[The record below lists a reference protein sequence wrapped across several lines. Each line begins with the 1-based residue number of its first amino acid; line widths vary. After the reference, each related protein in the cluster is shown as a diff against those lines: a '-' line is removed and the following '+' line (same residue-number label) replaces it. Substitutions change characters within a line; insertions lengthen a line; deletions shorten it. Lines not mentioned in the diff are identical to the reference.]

1 MQTTSSHKKDHK
13 ALYRHALAFG
23 LAAFIFIFTLA
34 LFGIR
39 YYTNDDATLANI
51 AAGAYGDSLHM
62 VYVNVLFAFLL
73 RPLYLLVPHWNWYV
87 LVQIGLMFVAAVLL
101 IDLALEKLGTAK
113 GVILTALIAL
123 PFSYILLQRFQ
134 YVHTSGFL
142 LCTGLIL
149 IAVTLGK
156 PSARTVCGI
165 LLALLGSML
174 RWPNFLA
181 MGGLSAALLLGYFF
195 RLDKEGKKKS
205 IVTMLVLFAL
215 VFGAKGFDSWYYK
228 QDPDWKYFTEYNEA
242 RTAFSDYAVYHIEG
256 DTDEFCAE
264 GIFSPLESTMMMRWD
279 YYDPAVYTPEK
290 VEAAAASIP
299 RRPLTS
305 AVKET
310 VKTGV
315 SLLYGTYYHWLVA
328 ALALYALFCVKFNKK
343 ALPLWGTI
351 AMFGLLLFYL
361 KYLNRFPSYVEAPLL
376 LALILYSICCLGL
389 ADHRTPVRT
398 EFLAALLVFMV
409 IQYPAVFRTLRA
421 EAEIHKERKTLEE
434 VYFEEM
440 NEDKDHLYLLSTEAI
455 TVCSGLDVAHPRPEN
470 FYSNVVH
477 YGGWL
482 SGAPTCKEAMAHYGV
497 TRPIVDAVDNPAV
510 YLGYHGIEH
519 AAAYASEQLGCPV
532 EAVNCGPNAFAPY
545 QLRRVTETP
554 AS

>member
-1 MQTTSSHKKDHK
+1 MHTRSPKTDHS
-13 ALYRHALAFG
+13 AIRRHLLAFG
-23 LAAFIFIFTLA
+23 LTAFIFIFSYA

-51 AAGAYGDSLHM
+51 AAGAYGDSIHM
-62 VYVNVLFAFLL
+62 IYVNVLFAFLL
-73 RPLYLLVPHWNWYV
+73 RPLHLLAPALNWYV
-87 LVQIGLMFVAAVLL
+87 LAQIALMFAAAVLL
-101 IDLALEKLGTAK
+101 IDLALDKLGTAK
-113 GVILTALIAL
+113 GTLLTAIIAL
-123 PFSYILLQRFQ
+123 PFSSILLQRFQ

-142 LCTGLIL
+142 LCAGLIL
-149 IAVTLGK
+149 IAVTLGR
-156 PSARTVCGI
+156 PNARTVCGI
-165 LLALLGSML
+165 LLALAGSML

-195 RLDKEGKKKS
+195 RLDRADKKKA
-205 IVTMLVLFAL
+205 VATMLVLFVL
-215 VFGAKGFDSWYYK
+215 IFGAKGFDSWYYQ
-228 QDPDWKYFTEYNEA
+228 QDPDWKYFTEYNDA

-256 DTDEFCAE
+256 DTNEFCAE

-290 VEAAAASIP
+290 VQAAAASIP
-299 RRPLTS
+299 HRPLTY

-310 VKTGV
+310 VKTGI

-328 ALALYALFCVKFNKK
+328 GLALYALFCVKFNKK

-351 AMFGLLLFYL
+351 GMFGLMLFYL

-376 LALILYSICCLGL
+376 LALILYSICCLHL
-389 ADHRTPVRT
+389 ADHRNPVRI
-398 EFLAALLVFMV
+398 EFVAGFLAFLV
-409 IQYPAVFRTLRA
+409 IQYPAVCHTLRA
-421 EAEIHKERKTLEE
+421 EAKIKKESIATEEI
-434 VYFEEM
+434 YFQAM

-455 TVCSGLDVAHPRPEN
+455 TVCAGLDVTNPRPEN

-482 SGAPTCKEAMAHYGV
+482 SGAPTCKEAMAQYGV
-497 TRPIVDAVDNPAV
+497 TRPIVDAVDNPNV
-510 YLGYHGIEH
+510 YLGYHGIDY
-519 AAAYASEQLGCPV
+519 AVAYASEQLGCPV
-532 EAVNCGPNAFAPY
+532 EAVDCGPNAFAPY